1 MRSSVATPTSPEPA
15 SASVESGLSI
25 RGLVKI
31 YPGPVCALH
40 GVDLDVPEGMF
51 GLLGP
56 NGAGKSTLMNIA
68 AGLVEPTAGSVLLD
82 GVDVVARPDF
92 VRTRLGYLPQEFG
105 FYPDLTGR
113 AMLEFFL
120 RLKGIS
126 GPRGRRAVADQLLE
140 RVNLADAAKRKVG
153 GYSGGMKQRL
163 GLAQAIAGDP
173 RILIVD
179 EPTAGLDPEERQRL
193 YRLLAELAVGRVVI
207 LSTHIVDDVATLC
220 PRMGIIR
227 HGSLVAD
234 TTPTTARA
242 SLAGMV
248 FEGFV
253 SDADLPDC
261 AARHR
266 LLSAVLVEGRTNR
279 TRVFVPP
286 AATPP
291 DGFSPSPVML
301 DDAYLVLMRVPAH
314 EIPAALARSAPAAAE
329 SGR

>member
-1 MRSSVATPTSPEPA
+1 VRSSVATPPSAEPRGTA
-15 SASVESGLSI
+15 GASGLAI
-25 RGLVKI
+25 RGLVKV
-31 YPGPVCALH
+31 YPGPVCALR
-40 GVDLDVPEGMF
+40 GIDLDVPTGMF

-56 NGAGKSTLMNIA
+56 NGAGKSTLMTIA

-82 GVDVVARPDF
+82 GVDVVARPEF
-92 VRTRLGYLPQEFG
+92 VRERLGYLPQEFG

-113 AMLEFFL
+113 AMLEFLL

-126 GPRGRRAVADQLLE
+126 GPRGRRAVADELLE
-140 RVNLADAAKRKVG
+140 RVNLTAAANRKVA

-179 EPTAGLDPEERQRL
+179 EPTAGLDPEERQRF
-193 YRLLAELAVGRVVI
+193 YRLLAELAAGRVVI

-227 HGSLVAD
+227 QGSLVAD
-234 TTPTTARA
+234 TTPSAARDG
-242 SLAGMV
+242 LAGMV

-253 SDADLPDC
+253 ADADLPAC

-279 TRVFVPP
+279 ARVFVPP
-286 AATPP
+286 AAEPP
-291 DGFSPSPVML
+291 AGFSPSPATL
-301 DDAYLVLMRVPAH
+301 DDAYLVLMRVAADEVP
-314 EIPAALARSAPAAAE
+314 PALARSAPAAAE
-329 SGR
+329 PGR